1 MKVGVDLTPIDLLNI
16 VQIGF
21 IIIFLH
27 SPLWFYNL
35 TPRMDYHLKEEKHFR
50 YIEEGHGKPLI
61 LLHGLFGAL
70 SNFRDVVDYFSKSYT
85 VVIPMLPLYSMP
97 VLTTGVKSI
106 AHFLRDFI
114 KHKGYD
120 KVNLLGN
127 SLGGHV
133 ALVYCK
139 EHPEKVNSL
148 ILTAS
153 SGLYENA
160 FGSSFPRREDK
171 EFIRQKVGLTF
182 YDPKHA
188 TDELVDECFEIVNDR
203 NRVLR
208 ILALAKS
215 AIRHNMA
222 KDLPNM
228 KMPACLIWGKND
240 TITPPEVAE
249 EFHQLLT
256 NSSLFWIDQCG
267 HAPMMEHPQLFNEI
281 LSSWMK
287 EKGI

>member
-1 MKVGVDLTPIDLLNI
+1 
-16 VQIGF
+16 
-21 IIIFLH
+21 
-27 SPLWFYNL
+27 
-35 TPRMDYHLKEEKHFR
+35 MDHQLKEEGTFR
-50 YIEEGHGKPLI
+50 YIEEGEGQVII

-70 SNFRDVVDYFSKSYT
+70 SNFRETLEHFTSRNYK

-97 VLTTGVKSI
+97 VLSTGVKSLSK
-106 AHFLRDFI
+106 FLRDFI
-114 KHKGYD
+114 QHKNYG

-133 ALVYCK
+133 ALMFSHEY
-139 EHPEKVNSL
+139 PEKVNSL

-171 EFIRQKVGLTF
+171 EFIRKKVAVTF
-182 YDPKHA
+182 FDPAHA
-188 TDELVDECFEIVNDR
+188 TDELVNECFEVVNDR

-222 KDLPNM
+222 KELPHL
-228 KMPACLIWGKND
+228 KMPTCLIWGKND

-249 EFHQLLT
+249 EFNKLIPH
-256 NSSLFWIDQCG
+256 SSLFWIDQCG
-267 HAPMMEHPQLFNEI
+267 HAPMMEHPEKFNTI
-281 LSSWMK
+281 LENWLK
-287 EKGI
+287 EQGI

>member
-1 MKVGVDLTPIDLLNI
+1 MSKTEQLIHEGEFTYL
-16 VQIGF
+16 
-21 IIIFLH
+21 
-27 SPLWFYNL
+27 
-35 TPRMDYHLKEEKHFR
+35 
-50 YIEEGHGKPLI
+50 EEGEGKPLI

-70 SNFRDVVDYFSKSYT
+70 SNFKEVVDHFKLKYR
-85 VVIPMLPLYSMP
+85 VIIPMLPLYTMP
-97 VLTTGVKSI
+97 VLTTGVKSL
-106 AHFLRDFI
+106 AEFVERFI
-114 KHKGYD
+114 KHKGFE

-133 ALVYCK
+133 ALVLTK
-139 EHPEKVNSL
+139 RNPEKIESL

-171 EFIRQKVGLTF
+171 EFIRQKVAVTF
-182 YDPKHA
+182 FDPKHA
-188 TDELVDECFEIVNDR
+188 TPELVDECYEVVNDR

-222 KDLPNM
+222 DDLQHMNI
-228 KMPACLIWGKND
+228 PACLIWGKND

-249 EFHQLLT
+249 EFQKKLP
-256 NSSLFWIDQCG
+256 NAELFWIDACG
-267 HAPMMEHPQLFNEI
+267 HAPMMEHPQQFNLI
-281 LSSWMK
+281 LDNWLTK
-287 EKGI
+287 HQI